1 MARAAILTSPRST
14 GTNTPLKI
22 YELLAS
28 GTPLLA
34 TRILSH
40 TQVLDDEVCFMVEP
54 TAASMAEGLVAALTD
69 EARREAVIEAA
80 RALYRER
87 YSRPVYEAKMRRL
100 FELVGDGRP
109 RRQPAPRA
117 QAQASR

>member
-1 MARAAILTSPRST
+1 MI
-14 GTNTPLKI
+14 
-22 YELLAS
+22 
-28 GTPLLA
+28 
-34 TRILSH
+34 
-40 TQVLDDEVCFMVEP
+40 V
-54 TAASMAEGLVAALTD
+54 
-69 EARREAVIEAA
+69 AA

-100 FELVGDGRP
+100 FELVGDDRP